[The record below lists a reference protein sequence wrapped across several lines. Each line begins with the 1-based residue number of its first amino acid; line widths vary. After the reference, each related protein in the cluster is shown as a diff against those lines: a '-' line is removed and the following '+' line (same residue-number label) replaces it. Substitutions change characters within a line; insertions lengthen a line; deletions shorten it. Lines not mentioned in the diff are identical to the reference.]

1 MVHIKN
7 IFKKNKRVIL
17 ARYFYLRFCRRMFLT
32 SGAIHV
38 NGNIDEKILQQIQQS
53 AEDSINE
60 AKEEFKNGFN
70 FKDLI
75 GGK

>member
-32 SGAIHV
+32 SGASHV
-38 NGNIDEKILQQIQQS
+38 NEIKQS
-53 AEDSINE
+53 SVQSLSRVRFFETPWTAARQAFLSITI
-60 AKEEFKNGFN
+60 KQ
-70 FKDLI
+70 
-75 GGK
+75 